1 MISSP
6 LAVIVVFA
14 ILLLVALRLERAHR
28 VFASLG
34 AALMA
39 VAAAMILSNAGILP
53 RESVTYDV
61 LQGTGIDIGIVLILL
76 AVDLRTVATVD
87 ARMVKAFALAVAG
100 TVLGAV
106 VGGFLL
112 ADLVGPETWKL
123 AGQYAGTYSGGGVNF
138 AAVGRAV
145 GTSSTLFTAGIA
157 ADVIVTAVWLLICL
171 AVPVLL
177 GRGAHRTDAP
187 GPAARA
193 ESADGDAPP
202 VSLDRALFET
212 GRAMDLVDTAALVAL
227 AFGVVWLADVLTG
240 AVPVLPSVFWL
251 TTLALVLAQVPA
263 VQALPGGAMVGNYLV
278 ILFLVANGAMSVLGL
293 IVETG
298 PAVFYYAM
306 TTVTIHGLFL
316 FGAGRALRLDLP
328 TLVVASQASIGGP
341 PTAIALASTR
351 GYGDRLLPGVVV
363 GLLGYAGGNY
373 LGLAVAAA
381 MKAALGG

>member
-1 MISSP
+1 
-6 LAVIVVFA
+6 
-14 ILLLVALRLERAHR
+14 
-28 VFASLG
+28 
-34 AALMA
+34 
-39 VAAAMILSNAGILP
+39 
-53 RESVTYDV
+53 
-61 LQGTGIDIGIVLILL
+61 
-76 AVDLRTVATVD
+76 
-87 ARMVKAFALAVAG
+87 MVKAFALAVAG